1 MLFVLYLK
9 GWVKFISRKKAV
21 TKAIKGEI
29 VLGEGCVKPEQVIKD
44 QNHSGKSKVTR
55 LKIQFQFHGSRIT
68 TDLPQLLFLL
78 FLPIYKATPP
88 LTYNT
93 VYILIYILI

>member
-21 TKAIKGEI
+21 TKAMKGEI

-44 QNHSGKSKVTR
+44 QNHSGKSKVTG
-55 LKIQFQFHGSRIT
+55 LKIQFQFHGYRKT
-68 TDLPQLLFLL
+68 TDLPQLLVPFVS
-78 FLPIYKATPP
+78 
-88 LTYNT
+88 TY
-93 VYILIYILI
+93 L